1 MAVDANT
8 LILVAGVLLF
18 ASVLASLLSTRFG
31 FPLLVMFLVVGML
44 AGEDGP
50 GGISFDDV
58 RAAFL
63 IGNLALAVILL
74 DGGLRTDT
82 RGFRVALRPATSLAT
97 AGVVLTAGV
106 VAAFAAWL
114 MNLDWRYGLLL
125 GAIVGSTDAA
135 AVFST
140 LRHNNLHLND
150 RVEQTLE
157 IESGANDPMAI
168 FLVVM
173 MIEWLRNGS
182 GPGATGLALAFAQQ
196 LVFGAAGGAAGGY
209 LLATLLARVRL
220 VDGLYALLV
229 VSGGLAL

>member
-1 MAVDANT
+1 MQMDANT

-18 ASVLASLLSTRFG
+18 ASVLASLISTRFG
-31 FPLLVMFLVVGML
+31 FPLLVMFLVIGML
-44 AGEDGP
+44 AGEEGP
-50 GGISFDDV
+50 GGISFDDF
-58 RAAFL
+58 RIAFL

-97 AGVVLTAGV
+97 VGVVLS
-106 VAAFAAWL
+106 AAIIAAYAAWL
-114 MNLDWRYGLLL
+114 MDLNWCYGLLL
-125 GAIVGSTDAA
+125 GAIVGSTDAS

-150 RVEQTLE
+150 RVEYTLE

-173 MIEWLRNGS
+173 MIQWLRDGHDP
-182 GPGATGLALAFAQQ
+182 GPSGLAISFAQQ

-209 LLATLLARVRL
+209 LLA
-220 VDGLYALLV
+220 
-229 VSGGLAL
+229 